1 MAAISK
7 AWGSVVVLNYLI
19 DLDIL
24 DINLNFLVSY
34 SCLLNH
40 CVVKV
45 VVAIIVY
52 KRPMF
57 INPWNGFSQDLD
69 ICSRYAA
76 SLLFQDVL
84 IFFSWS
90 IVLYIS
96 NVGTWTIRFWQQ
108 IVDDRIWIVSQYS
121 IFLCCFQLEA
131 NNFQKDLRNKYCK
144 AWDDFNRVLSSS
156 LFSYWNKLNIFKIDK
171 YS

>member
-1 MAAISK
+1 MNGSNFKSLGISCCLELSDWPWYSGHK
-7 AWGSVVVLNYLI
+7 FEFPCELLLFAKSLCGEGGCRGFHNWRKKTQGILI
-19 DLDIL
+19 KLLDPCWISL
-24 DINLNFLVSY
+24 T
-34 SCLLNH
+34 
-40 CVVKV
+40 
-45 VVAIIVY
+45 IIVY

-108 IVDDRIWIVSQYS
+108 IVDDQTRIDLISVFS
-121 IFLCCFQLEA
+121 FLM
-131 NNFQKDLRNKYCK
+131 
-144 AWDDFNRVLSSS
+144 
-156 LFSYWNKLNIFKIDK
+156 LFSTW
-171 YS
+171 S

>member
-45 VVAIIVY
+45 VVVVSTIEEKKTQGILIKLLDPCWISLTIIVY

-57 INPWNGFSQDLD
+57 INP
-69 ICSRYAA
+69 
-76 SLLFQDVL
+76 
-84 IFFSWS
+84 
-90 IVLYIS
+90 
-96 NVGTWTIRFWQQ
+96 
-108 IVDDRIWIVSQYS
+108 
-121 IFLCCFQLEA
+121 
-131 NNFQKDLRNKYCK
+131 
-144 AWDDFNRVLSSS
+144 
-156 LFSYWNKLNIFKIDK
+156 
-171 YS
+171 

>member
-1 MAAISK
+1 MQLWPIAIILCWKINSK
-7 AWGSVVVLNYLI
+7 DPNNAWQQFQKLVDFFLPWIIWLTLI
-19 DLDIL
+19 FC
-24 DINLNFLVSY
+24 INLNFLVS
-34 SCLLNH
+34 SFCLLNH

-108 IVDDRIWIVSQYS
+108 IVDDQTRIDLITVFS
-121 IFLCCFQLEA
+121 FLM
-131 NNFQKDLRNKYCK
+131 
-144 AWDDFNRVLSSS
+144 
-156 LFSYWNKLNIFKIDK
+156 LFSTW
-171 YS
+171 S

>member
-24 DINLNFLVSY
+24 DINLKFLVSY

-45 VVAIIVY
+45 VVVVSTIEEKKTQGILIKLLDPCWISLTIIVY

-108 IVDDRIWIVSQYS
+108 IVDDQTRIDLITVFS
-121 IFLCCFQLEA
+121 FLM
-131 NNFQKDLRNKYCK
+131 
-144 AWDDFNRVLSSS
+144 
-156 LFSYWNKLNIFKIDK
+156 LFSTW
-171 YS
+171 S